1 MLNKERHYAILT
13 WLNRYER
20 ATVNQLAKVFN
31 VTRETIRSDLNLL
44 AQEGGIE
51 RCHGGQLSNAVF
63 FTPNQSII

>member
-44 AQEGGIE
+44 AQEGGIS
-51 RCHGGQLSNAVF
+51 RSCRG
-63 FTPNQSII
+63 

>member
-31 VTRETIRSDLNLL
+31 VTRETIRSDLNL
-44 AQEGGIE
+44 
-51 RCHGGQLSNAVF
+51 
-63 FTPNQSII
+63 